1 MLRFKII
8 ERLTE
13 FFNIPVVSRG
23 LDFFKHYLGGIYH
36 RLDRHHVFLSGGGI
50 AFSLFASII
59 PMTLII
65 FSILGNLIN
74 QGEVEQQV
82 TNLIQTIIP
91 YPDYADR
98 AKEIIMSRIPEVV
111 QYKDVAGYL
120 GGFGLFFIASGLFSS
135 MRTVLNNIF
144 GVTDDKSMII
154 GKLRDIGM
162 ILLLIVF
169 LLLLIFFLPS
179 LQIILQAAN
188 KIEFLEFLRISAFLD
203 WIISVTSIVIIF
215 ILFFIFYYV
224 IPYEKLGKKVP
235 LVSAFWVT
243 LLWEVARQL
252 FGYYISN
259 VATLSRIYGTYA
271 VIVIVALWIYYSS
284 ILFILGAEIGQ
295 LYRERKE
302 VIKDSE
308 SGEI

>member
-8 ERLTE
+8 ERITE
-13 FFNIPVVSRG
+13 FFNFPVVSKG
-23 LDFFKHYLGGIYH
+23 LDFLKHYLGGLYH

-59 PMTLII
+59 PFTLIV

-74 QGEVEQQV
+74 PGEVEQQV

-91 YPDYADR
+91 YPDYAER
-98 AKEIIMSRIPEVV
+98 AKSIIMSRIPEVV
-111 QYKDVAGYL
+111 QYKDIAGYL

-144 GVTDDKSMII
+144 GVTDDKSMFI

-179 LQIILQAAN
+179 LQIILN
-188 KIEFLEFLRISAFLD
+188 SL
-203 WIISVTSIVIIF
+203 
-215 ILFFIFYYV
+215 
-224 IPYEKLGKKVP
+224 
-235 LVSAFWVT
+235 
-243 LLWEVARQL
+243 
-252 FGYYISN
+252 
-259 VATLSRIYGTYA
+259 
-271 VIVIVALWIYYSS
+271 
-284 ILFILGAEIGQ
+284 
-295 LYRERKE
+295 
-302 VIKDSE
+302 
-308 SGEI
+308 